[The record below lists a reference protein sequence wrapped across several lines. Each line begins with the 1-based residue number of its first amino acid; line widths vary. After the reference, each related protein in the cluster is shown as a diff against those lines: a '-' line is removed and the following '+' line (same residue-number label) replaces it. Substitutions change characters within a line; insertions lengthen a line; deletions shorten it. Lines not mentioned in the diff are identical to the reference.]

1 MRAVSSMATRHVLA
15 ELGDAA
21 VDAGHP
27 RMEIESLGGVDAAKR
42 VAAGER
48 FDLVFLAMGA
58 LQKLAADGHVVAGSV
73 TPLMLSQVA
82 VAVPADSHG
91 TAGTSGTSDSDAP
104 AEHSG
109 GLAFADAAGMRAALQ
124 SAGRIGYSTGPSGV
138 ALVKMIGDWG
148 LGDEL
153 GERLIQAKPGIP
165 VARSLAE
172 GDVDLGFQQL
182 SELVGQP
189 GIRIL
194 GVLPPDC
201 AIDTVFGGAVASTS
215 SDADGAR
222 GVLGFLASDAA
233 APIVAAHSFAPAHP

>member
-1 MRAVSSMATRHVLA
+1 MATRHVLA

-82 VAVPADSHG
+82 VAVPAGFPG
-91 TAGTSGTSDSDAP
+91 TAGPSGPSGAAEADAP

-109 GLAFADAAGMRAALQ
+109 ELAFADAAGMRAALQ
-124 SAGRIGYSTGPSGV
+124 GAGRIGYSTGPSGV
-138 ALVKMIGDWG
+138 ALVKMIDDWG

-201 AIDTVFGGAVASTS
+201 AIDTVFGGAVAATS

-222 GVLGFLASDAA
+222 DVLGFLASDAA
-233 APIVAAHSFAPAHP
+233 APIVAAHSFAPVGR

>member
-15 ELGDAA
+15 ELNDAA

-58 LQKLAADGHVVAGSV
+58 LQKLAADGRVVAGSV

-82 VAVPADSHG
+82 VAVPADSPG
-91 TAGTSGTSDSDAP
+91 TAGPSGAAEADAP
-104 AEHSG
+104 AEYSG
-109 GLAFADAAGMRAALQ
+109 GLAFADAAGMRAALRG
-124 SAGRIGYSTGPSGV
+124 AGRIGYSTGPSGV
-138 ALVKMIGDWG
+138 ALVKMVDDWG
-148 LGDEL
+148 LDDEL

-201 AIDTVFGGAVASTS
+201 AIDTVFGGAVAATS

-222 GVLGFLASDAA
+222 GVLGFLASVAA
-233 APIVAAHSFAPAHP
+233 APIVAAHSFALLAH